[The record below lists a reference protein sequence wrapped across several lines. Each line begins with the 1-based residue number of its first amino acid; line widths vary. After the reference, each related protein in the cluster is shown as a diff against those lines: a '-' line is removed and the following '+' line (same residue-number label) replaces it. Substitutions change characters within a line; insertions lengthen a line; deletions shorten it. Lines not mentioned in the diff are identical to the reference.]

1 MGAFAQA
8 PMRSRRPAVR
18 VRYGA
23 AHQADGSTQRQQP
36 TRQAYGESDPTGD
49 ATPIL
54 TGLRDRRIHP
64 TNNLAGP
71 NAYKG
76 ATDVPS

>member
-23 AHQADGSTQRQQP
+23 AHRADGSTQRQQP

-54 TGLRDRRIHP
+54 TGLREGSMAAGGLRAQAQAIIRR
-64 TNNLAGP
+64 A
-71 NAYKG
+71 G
-76 ATDVPS
+76 AT